1 MAIVCFFF
9 LQSPIFNLQFS
20 ISKFQFPISN
30 QSHVI
35 SLTPQKSLFI
45 FSKASFSLLHRLK
58 GETSTNFIVVF
69 VIAQIASLYEGQ
81 KQTRA
86 ESTAELKMFFSSIIY
101 GLFSCHYVEF
111 CSTRDVS
118 TFFFILTIN

>member
-1 MAIVCFFF
+1 M
-9 LQSPIFNLQFS
+9 
-20 ISKFQFPISN
+20 
-30 QSHVI
+30 I

-69 VIAQIASLYEGQ
+69 VIAQIVSLYEGQ

-86 ESTAELKMFFSSIIY
+86 ESTAELKMFFSSTIY
-101 GLFSCHYVEF
+101 GLLAATMLNSVQLGMSVLSFLF
-111 CSTRDVS
+111 LLSTNQP
-118 TFFFILTIN
+118 I